1 MIKKLVPF
9 LGEYKKATI
18 LTPIM
23 VIFEVVLELMI
34 PLLMARI
41 VDYGIQGEGGM
52 SYTIRMGLLMILMA
66 IIALI
71 FGALSGKFAAEAGM
85 GFAKNIR
92 AGLFEKIQGYSF
104 ANVDKF
110 STASLVTR
118 LTTDVTNTQNAF
130 MMIIRMAIRAPIM
143 LIGATIMAVSINAQL
158 SMIFLISI
166 PVLSLTLFFI
176 GKNAHPRFLAMLE
189 KYDGLNEKVQDFIVN
204 IRVVKAF
211 VREDHEE
218 SRFLENAKQVRDAQ
232 LNAEKLVILNMPI
245 MQLTIYTS
253 VVAILWF
260 GGNMVIDGT
269 FNIGQ
274 MSSFIMYIMQVLISL
289 MMISM
294 IFIMMIISRASF
306 SRIIE
311 GLEEKPTLDDEG
323 TDPNLQLNDGAIEFK
338 NVSFSYTNDPD
349 NVVLNQI
356 DLSIQSG
363 ETIGIIGGTG
373 SSKTTLVQLIPRLYD
388 VLSGEVV
395 VGGHNVKDYR
405 LNVLRDN
412 VAMVLQN
419 NVLFSGTIKDN
430 LKWGNEHAT
439 DEEVETAAKAAQA
452 HDFITSFP
460 NGYDTDLGQGG
471 VNVSGGQKQ
480 RLTIARALLKNPKVM
495 ILDDSTSAVDT
506 ATDAK
511 IRTVFKDSFDDVTT
525 LIIAQRVSSISDA
538 DRIIVLDDGEV
549 KGFDT
554 HENLMRSNEI
564 YQEIYESQ
572 SKGVSI
578 DG

>member
-23 VIFEVVLELMI
+23 VVFEVVLELMI

-66 IIALI
+66 IVALI

-92 AGLFEKIQGYSF
+92 SGLFEKIQGYSF

-110 STASLVTR
+110 TTASLVTR

-158 SMIFLISI
+158 SLIFLISI

-218 SRFLENAKQVRDAQ
+218 SRFIENAKQVRDAQ

-323 TDPNLQLNDGAIEFK
+323 TDPNLQLNDGTIEFK
-338 NVSFSYTNDPD
+338 NVSFSYTNDPE

-356 DLSIQSG
+356 DLSIKSG

-388 VLSGEVV
+388 ILSGEVV

-439 DEEVETAAKAAQA
+439 DEEVKAAAKAAQA

-538 DRIIVLDDGEV
+538 DRIIVLDDGEI